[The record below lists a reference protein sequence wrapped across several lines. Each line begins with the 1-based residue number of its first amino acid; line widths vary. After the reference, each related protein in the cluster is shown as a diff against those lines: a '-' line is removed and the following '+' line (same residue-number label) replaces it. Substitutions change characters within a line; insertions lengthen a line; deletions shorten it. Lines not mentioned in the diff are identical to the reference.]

1 MLKEIIKARRSIRKY
16 KPELPSME
24 TIEEILSLSIMGPS
38 YASSRPVEFVI
49 VTEKEN
55 LKKLADM
62 EMFGT
67 QYLKAVSYTHLTLP
81 TKRIV

>member
-38 YASSRPVEFVI
+38 YASSSGICDRNREGKP
-49 VTEKEN
+49 
-55 LKKLADM
+55 
-62 EMFGT
+62 
-67 QYLKAVSYTHLTLP
+67 
-81 TKRIV
+81 